1 MIVSMKQIE
10 ALSQQIGREFH
21 PVQIVLFG
29 SYAYGT
35 ATEDSDVDLLV
46 IVPHKGKGW
55 RLAGK
60 IRGCVRPQFPL
71 DLLVR
76 SPEQIHERLSL
87 GDCFMKEII
96 EKGKVLYESTSK

>member
-1 MIVSMKQIE
+1 MVGMEQIR
-10 ALSQQIGREFH
+10 ALSQQIAREFH
-21 PVQIVLFG
+21 PERVVLFG

-46 IVPHKGKGW
+46 VMPYKGKGW

-60 IRGCVRPQFPL
+60 IRGHVRPQFPV

-76 SPEQIHERLSL
+76 SPEQIRRRLSL
-87 GDCFMKEII
+87 GDCFLKEVT
-96 EKGKVLYESTSK
+96 EKGRVLYESAG

>member
-1 MIVSMKQIE
+1 MVSMKQIE

-21 PVQIVLFG
+21 PAQVVLFG

-35 ATEDSDVDLLV
+35 ATEGSDVDLLV
-46 IVPHKGKGW
+46 IVPHQGKGW

-60 IRGCVRPQFPL
+60 IRGRVRPQFPL

-87 GDCFMKEII
+87 GDCFMKEIT
-96 EKGKVLYESTSK
+96 EKGKVLYESTSQ